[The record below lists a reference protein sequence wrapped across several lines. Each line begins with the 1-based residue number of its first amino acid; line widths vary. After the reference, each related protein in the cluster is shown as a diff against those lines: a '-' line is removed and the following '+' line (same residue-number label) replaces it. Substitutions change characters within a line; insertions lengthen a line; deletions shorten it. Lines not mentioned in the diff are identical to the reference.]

1 MIFVL
6 DNYDSFTYNLVQ
18 LFYNL
23 EPEIVVRRN
32 REISVPEVLA
42 LHPAAIVLS
51 PGPGRPSEAGIM
63 PELIRSAAEREIPL
77 LGVCLGHQGIG
88 EAFGAKVI
96 PAKSIMHGK
105 ISSIAH
111 DGKGLFDGIKGEFSA
126 VRYHSLALDAA
137 SIPAE
142 FEITCRTS
150 DGEVMGIRHRS
161 RLIEGIQYHPESVL
175 TATGKRQLSNFMK
188 MVRGRR

>member
-32 REISVPEVLA
+32 REITVPEVLA
-42 LHPAAIVLS
+42 LHPEAIILS

-63 PELIRSAAEREIPL
+63 PELIRSAADREIPL

-96 PAKSIMHGK
+96 PAKAIMHGK

-137 SIPAE
+137 SIPPE
-142 FEITCRTS
+142 FEITCRTA

-161 RLIEGIQYHPESVL
+161 QLIEGIQYHPESVL

-188 MVRGRR
+188 MVRDRR

>member
-1 MIFVL
+1 M
-6 DNYDSFTYNLVQ
+6 Q

-32 REISVPEVLA
+32 REITVPEVLA
-42 LHPAAIVLS
+42 LHPEAIILS

-63 PELIRSAAEREIPL
+63 PELIRSAADREIPL

-96 PAKSIMHGK
+96 PAKAIMHGK

-137 SIPAE
+137 SIPPE
-142 FEITCRTS
+142 FEITCRTA

-161 RLIEGIQYHPESVL
+161 QLIEGIQYHPESVL

-188 MVRGRR
+188 MVRDRR